1 VNDERPAWRRGLR
14 HCLVVFLA
22 VRAAMFLIPLV
33 GIGLVPPLDKS
44 DLPAWRVQPITPG
57 IHNVF
62 DATDREDAA
71 WFLRIAT
78 DGYREQDPGAAAFFP
93 VYPLLIRIATVL
105 TFGHALAAAL
115 LVSNL
120 SFLASLIALYGL
132 TADEYSDRIART
144 TVVFLA
150 VFPTAFF
157 FLSPY
162 SESTFL
168 LCAVLALW
176 AARRDRWGYAA
187 LFAALAAA
195 TRSIGIVLAP
205 ALLVEALEQRRAG
218 RPLAPRAA
226 AAAATLLGPLA
237 YCTYW
242 FARSDDFLAP
252 LHAQSVWDRTLDW
265 PWASIW
271 RAIRLG
277 FSYAGDPNAAYWTID
292 VLVTGAVLVPVVL
305 GARTMRPA
313 FLAYALAS
321 LLIPLSYPF
330 PDRPLLSM
338 PRFVSVIFPAF
349 WVLAGWVDRRRWLS
363 GRAVT
368 AVFGAG
374 YCLLA
379 VLFINWYYIF

>member
-1 VNDERPAWRRGLR
+1 
-14 HCLVVFLA
+14 
-22 VRAAMFLIPLV
+22 M
-33 GIGLVPPLDKS
+33 S
-44 DLPAWRVQPITPG
+44 TPTG
-57 IHNVF
+57 S
-62 DATDREDAA
+62 RE
-71 WFLRIAT
+71 
-78 DGYREQDPGAAAFFP
+78 
-93 VYPLLIRIATVL
+93 
-105 TFGHALAAAL
+105 
-115 LVSNL
+115 
-120 SFLASLIALYGL
+120 
-132 TADEYSDRIART
+132 
-144 TVVFLA
+144 
-150 VFPTAFF
+150 
-157 FLSPY
+157 
-162 SESTFL
+162 
-168 LCAVLALW
+168 
-176 AARRDRWGYAA
+176 RRDRWGYAA

-218 RPLAPRAA
+218 RPLAPRVA

-252 LHAQSVWDRTLDW
+252 LHAQSVWDRKLDW

-277 FSYAGDPNAAYWTID
+277 FSYAGNPNAPYWTID
-292 VLVTGAVLVPVVL
+292 VLVTGAVLVPVVM